1 MQNAQRHSTI
11 LPTFIKLPF
20 FIKTVVLSI
29 LSGRFRQV
37 FTVCSF
43 FSFQF
48 TTIFPETAS
57 WHGFDNTD
65 YHCWDLTASASN
77 TVPITCDGESVI
89 RITNKK
95 KSNLAPVYNPLYTGD
110 S

>member
-1 MQNAQRHSTI
+1 M
-11 LPTFIKLPF
+11 F
-20 FIKTVVLSI
+20 F
-29 LSGRFRQV
+29 F
-37 FTVCSF
+37 C
-43 FSFQF
+43 SFQF

-89 RITNKK
+89 RIIKNKR
-95 KSNLAPVYNPLYTGD
+95 KSI
-110 S
+110 